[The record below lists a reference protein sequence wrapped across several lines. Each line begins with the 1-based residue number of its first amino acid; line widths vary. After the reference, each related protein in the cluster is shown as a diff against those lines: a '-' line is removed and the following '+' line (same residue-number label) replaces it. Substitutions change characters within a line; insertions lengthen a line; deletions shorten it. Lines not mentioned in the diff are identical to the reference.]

1 MSETEKQT
9 AGAHSSSSRAPQKHS
24 LEPTREATRRTVTIV
39 IVLFIIAAVVAIT
52 GILPR
57 MHARAALRKE
67 TDNMAVPDVSVVTPQ
82 MGEPM
87 QEVLLPGTIQA
98 YTDAPIYAR
107 TNGYVKAWYHDIG
120 AHVHKG
126 ELLAV
131 IETPE
136 LDRQV
141 DEARATLN
149 TARANL
155 GLAKVTAQRYEGL
168 RGTEAVSKQ
177 SIDTATQTESA
188 QAASVVAAQQ
198 TLNQMLEMQSFE
210 RVYAPFDGVITARN
224 IDVGQLVDSGSNGGT
239 GSSSNL
245 GGNVSTTGTS
255 MNGPQELFHISSM
268 DTVRI
273 FVSVPGVYVS
283 EARPGV
289 KTDID
294 TPAYPG
300 RIFKGTIVR
309 TADAINL
316 NTRTLLV
323 EVDIPNPKH
332 ALLPGAYG
340 QVHLQLPIKHPAMII
355 PVDTLLFRS
364 EGLRVVTV
372 DAQNHAHLK
381 VITVGRD
388 WGTRIEVLTGLTLQD
403 RVINN
408 PPDSVTEN
416 EPVNVVDVD
425 GKPVQPGSSSGDGAP
440 ANSSDSGNPS

>member
-1 MSETEKQT
+1 MSETEKQ
-9 AGAHSSSSRAPQKHS
+9 AASAHPAPSGSPQKHS
-24 LEPTREATRRTVTIV
+24 LEPTPQATRRTVVIL
-39 IVLFIIAAVVAIT
+39 IVLFIVAVVVAIT

-57 MHARAALRKE
+57 MHARAALREE
-67 TDNMAVPDVSVVTPQ
+67 TDSMAVPDVAVVNPQ
-82 MGEPM
+82 TGQPM

-120 AHVHKG
+120 AHVQKG

-141 DEARATLN
+141 DEARASLV
-149 TARANL
+149 TAKANL
-155 GLAKVTAQRYEGL
+155 GLAHVTAQRYEGL

-188 QAASVVAAQQ
+188 QAASVQVAQQ
-198 TLNQMLEMQSFE
+198 SLNQLLEMQSFE

-224 IDVGQLVDSGSNGGT
+224 VNVGQLVDSGSNGGT
-239 GSSSNL
+239 GSSSNP
-245 GGNVSTTGTS
+245 GGNISATGTV

-268 DTVRI
+268 NTVRI
-273 FVSVPGVYVS
+273 FVNVPGVYVS
-283 EARPGV
+283 EARPGA
-289 KTDID
+289 KTNID
-294 TPAYPG
+294 VPGFPG

-309 TADAINL
+309 TADSIDL
-316 NTRTLLV
+316 NTRTLMV

-332 ALLPGAYG
+332 DLLPGAYG
-340 QVHLQLPIKHPAMII
+340 QVHLQLPMTHPALII
-355 PVDTLLFRS
+355 PVDALLFRS

-388 WGTRIEVLTGLTLQD
+388 WGTRIEVLTGLTAQD

-408 PPDSVTEN
+408 PPDAITEN
-416 EPVNVVDVD
+416 EAVHVVDID
-425 GKPVQPGSSSGDGAP
+425 GKPQQDQSSSGDGTSAD
-440 ANSSDSGNPS
+440 SSDSGNPS

>member
-1 MSETEKQT
+1 MSETEKQAT
-9 AGAHSSSSRAPQKHS
+9 SAQAAPSNAPQKHS
-24 LEPTREATRRTVTIV
+24 LEPTPQATRRTVLIL
-39 IVLFIIAAVVAIT
+39 IVLFIVGAVVAIT

-67 TDNMAVPDVSVVTPQ
+67 TDSMAVPDVAVVTPQ

-98 YTDAPIYAR
+98 YSDAPIYAR

-120 AHVHKG
+120 SHVQKG
-126 ELLAV
+126 ELLAL

-141 DEARATLN
+141 DEARASLI
-149 TARANL
+149 TAQANL
-155 GLAKVTAQRYEGL
+155 GLAHVTAQRYEGL

-188 QAASVVAAQQ
+188 QAASVQVAQQ
-198 TLNQMLEMQSFE
+198 SLNQLLEMQSFE

-224 IDVGQLVDSGSNGGT
+224 VDVGQLVDSGSNGGT
-239 GSSSNL
+239 GSSSNP
-245 GGNVSTTGTS
+245 GGNISAVGNV

-268 DTVRI
+268 NTVRI
-273 FVSVPGVYVS
+273 FVNVPGVYVS

-289 KTDID
+289 KTNID
-294 TPAYPG
+294 VPGYPG
-300 RIFKGTIVR
+300 RVFKGTIVR
-309 TADAINL
+309 TADAIDL
-316 NTRTLLV
+316 NTRTLMA

-332 ALLPGAYG
+332 ELLPGAYG

-355 PVDTLLFRS
+355 PVDTMLFRS

-388 WGTRIEVLTGLTLQD
+388 WGTRIEVLSGLTAQD
-403 RVINN
+403 RVIDN
-408 PPDSVTEN
+408 PPDSITEN
-416 EPVNVVDVD
+416 EAVHVVDVD
-425 GKPVQPGSSSGDGAP
+425 GKSIQQGSSGSGAAAD
-440 ANSSDSGNPS
+440 SSDSGNPS